1 MRKYNELNYTQIST
15 GSYLRSIGG
24 PTHRWRG
31 QERRFASLWYETN
44 RFQVAV
50 GLFCNRSQKPSKDE
64 VYSFLLRW
72 SNFGCGS
79 RCFICVL
86 RVFRWKGRLTEYAMP
101 GLQLF
106 CSHHILLHL
115 FIYYWTDQ
123 QHLGLYLP
131 VKFDLVIMYKE
142 YSM

>member
-1 MRKYNELNYTQIST
+1 MSWIIPRFRLVLISDLLEDQRIDDVANNGVSRLYDMKQIDSKLPWV
-15 GSYLRSIGG
+15 S
-24 PTHRWRG
+24 
-31 QERRFASLWYETN
+31 
-44 RFQVAV
+44 
-50 GLFCNRSQKPSKDE
+50 NRSQKPSKDE